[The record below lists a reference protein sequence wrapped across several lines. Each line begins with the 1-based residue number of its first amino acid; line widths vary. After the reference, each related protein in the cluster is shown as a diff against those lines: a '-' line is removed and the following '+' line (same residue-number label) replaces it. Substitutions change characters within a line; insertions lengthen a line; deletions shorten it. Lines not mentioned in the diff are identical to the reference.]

1 MAITFPLESIA
12 LDRGIAINLHRQ
24 LYSQLRSLIECRI
37 LPSGTALP
45 STRLLT
51 KDLAVGRNTVIA
63 AYEQLALEGYLLMRR
78 GSPPLVMD
86 LPTPARAAKKTRT
99 ETGTISARGKI
110 MLAQPHHYGSPGL
123 VAFHPGLPDSDN
135 FPFTTWSK
143 LLGKR
148 AKLARHDMFG
158 TYHISGYPALC
169 EAIARYLAVSRGM
182 TCKPEQIVVTNGAQ
196 SAFDLL
202 ARLLIDPGDTVWM
215 EEPGYYGAGAAFLSA
230 GANLVPLQVSDSGWN
245 LEPPAVVPRLIFV
258 TPSCHHPL
266 GVTMP
271 MEQRLNLI
279 HMAEAWNSWIIEDDY
294 DSEYRFQGQPIPA
307 LQGISASSRI
317 VYVGTFAKILF
328 PAMRLGFLVVPEA
341 LREDI
346 TSALSVTGQFA
357 PLVTQA
363 ALADFINE
371 GHFARHLRRMRRL
384 YAARRQYFMEICED
398 YLSPWLR
405 LRRTESGIQL
415 VGLFHEDH
423 DDKVVARAA
432 LAQGVNVSPL
442 SIQYRHNNVQ
452 RGLLMGFAAADEK
465 TTKKAMAKLR
475 DVLQTAMP
483 RQTINLKTK
492 AFS

>member
-1 MAITFPLESIA
+1 MATVFPLGGIVIDRRIA
-12 LDRGIAINLHRQ
+12 TNLHRQ
-24 LYSQLRSLIECRI
+24 LYSQLRTLIERRI

-45 STRLLT
+45 STRLLA

-63 AYEQLALEGYLLMRR
+63 AYEQLALEGYLQMRR
-78 GSPPLVMD
+78 GSPPLVTD
-86 LPTPARAAKKTRT
+86 LPTPATAAKKAWA
-99 ETGTISARGKI
+99 ETGNTISARGKI
-110 MLAQPHHYGSPGL
+110 MLAQPYHHGKPGL
-123 VAFHPGLPDSDN
+123 LAFHPGLPDSDN

-143 LLGKR
+143 LLSKR
-148 AKLARHDMFG
+148 AKLARHDLFG
-158 TYHISGYPALC
+158 TYHVRGYPPLC
-169 EAIARYLAVSRGM
+169 EAIARYLTASRGM
-182 TCKPEQIVVTNGAQ
+182 NCKPEQIVVTNGAQ

-202 ARLLIDPGDTVWM
+202 ARILIDPGDTVWM

-230 GANLVPLQVSDSGWN
+230 GANLVPLRVNDSGWN
-245 LEPPAVVPRLIFV
+245 LEPPPVAPRLIFV

-279 HMAEAWNSWIIEDDY
+279 HMAESWNSWIIEDDY

-307 LQGISASSRI
+307 LQGISTSSRI

-341 LREDI
+341 IREGI
-346 TSALSVTGQFA
+346 VSALSVTGQFA

-371 GHFARHLRRMRRL
+371 GHFTRHLRRMRRL

-398 YLSPWLR
+398 YLGPWLR

-415 VGLFHEDH
+415 VGLLHEDR
-423 DDKVVARAA
+423 DDRVIARAA
-432 LAQGVNVSPL
+432 LEQGVNVSPL
-442 SIQYRHNNVQ
+442 SIQYRHGQVE
-452 RGLLMGFAAADEK
+452 RGLLMGFAAADER
-465 TTKKAMAKLR
+465 TTQKAMGKLR
-475 DVLQTAMP
+475 DVLREAS
-483 RQTINLKTK
+483 
-492 AFS
+492 A